1 MDGDTPDCV
10 TEKSLLIWYF
20 VFRFDKHATIQPAR
34 RSQNANA
41 SRFSGLLAGLLAESV
56 GLSLCLLAIS
66 LPLQKVD
73 TTHAALSPVKKPT
86 FQQYAS
92 QKIQSDKQ
100 FKCLSQ
106 LYEKES
112 GWNHLAD
119 NPRSTAFGIGQLLGE
134 TSTDGYVQI
143 DNSLKYIAHRYGLDN
158 GYVNACKAWQHF
170 KARNW
175 H

>member
-1 MDGDTPDCV
+1 M
-10 TEKSLLIWYF
+10 KLLKNT
-20 VFRFDKHATIQPAR
+20 RKFDKHATIQPAR

-41 SRFSGLLAGLLAESV
+41 SRFSGLLAGLLAESI
-56 GLSLCLLAIS
+56 GLALCLLAIS
-66 LPLQKVD
+66 LPLQEVD
-73 TTHAALSPVKKPT
+73 TTHAALPPVKKPT

-100 FKCLSQ
+100 FKCLLK
-106 LYEKES
+106 LYGKES
-112 GWNHLAD
+112 AWKETAINDAG
-119 NPRSTAFGIGQLLGE
+119 TAFGIPQLKNKLML
-134 TSTDGYVQI
+134 SKDGYEQI
-143 DNSLKYIAHRYGLDN
+143 DYGLKYIQHRYGLDN